1 MSNIQLLRIESERK
15 IDITKFLEE
24 LEEKEKMIQNL
35 ENQIKDQKLTIDN
48 LKIQVSLSYFYEF

>member
-1 MSNIQLLRIESERK
+1 MSDIRLHRIESERK

-48 LKIQVSLSYFYEF
+48 LKIQVSLSYFYEC